1 MTDSFEHEVAVFN
14 AARRLDAQARAAYLQ
29 ETCAGDAALRGR
41 VEELLRASEE
51 AGGFLE
57 APAPGALRPP
67 DAVSSPGV
75 ARGVTMLEKP
85 GARIGRYKLLQQIGE
100 GGCGVV
106 YMAEQEEP
114 VRRRVA
120 LKVIKLGMDT
130 RQVIGRFEAERQ
142 ALALMDHPNIA
153 KVHDAGATDTGR
165 PFFVMEL
172 VRGTKITDYCDENS
186 LSSPERL
193 ALFMQVCLAIQHAHQ
208 KGIIH
213 RDIKPSN
220 ILVTL
225 NDGVAV
231 PKVIDF
237 GIAKATQ
244 GRLTDHT
251 LFTAFEQ
258 FIGTPA
264 YMSPEQAAMTS
275 LDIDTRSD
283 IYSLG
288 VLLYELLTGKTPFDT
303 KTLKSVGL
311 DAMRRSIQEHEPLR
325 PSIRLETIEKE
336 ELTETARQRRTEPV
350 KLIHLLSGDLD
361 WIVMK
366 CLEKDRARRYETANG
381 LAADLK
387 RHLNNE
393 AVLARPP
400 SRLYRL
406 QKLVRRNKGTFA
418 MISAMLG
425 ILLAGAI
432 ASTLYA
438 IRATRAEKRAGTEA
452 SRSQQVFS
460 FLVNTLGAGT
470 DLQFTN
476 RAIEVHT
483 VTQLR
488 PEDLGQAETMFGEIL
503 ALQKKRFGDKSE
515 QTART
520 LGSIASIQ
528 ESQGHL
534 QQAELV
540 RRKELLTWTQL
551 GFSNSNMFARSLHCL
566 AELVSKR
573 GDLPAAQE
581 LHRRAIGITLT
592 NALSELS
599 ELTEELRWT
608 SVRGQLYASFGLY
621 TDAVPDLTRTIQLEP
636 DNHRNYYMLAPVLI
650 ELGNLAEYQRV
661 SQAMLFQF
669 GETTNTVWAE
679 RTARTCLLVPWTNDL
694 RHVSRLAEIAN
705 QNAAPGDPDLAYFQF
720 VKALAEYRLGHAATA
735 VEWAQKSLNQGASW
749 AASYNSSREVVT
761 YTVEAMAYCRLRDE
775 AQAKAS
781 LMKAEEIMEREAPK
795 RGGLVIDTLLVD
807 WMTCQILLRE
817 ARLLIQSAAIKADSP
832 L

>member
-1 MTDSFEHEVAVFN
+1 MSEPKTTNRPSEKDIFFEVIEKTTPEE
-14 AARRLDAQARAAYLQ
+14 RAACLDLA
-29 ETCAGDAALRGR
+29 CGGDA
-41 VEELLRASEE
+41 LLRKRIEQLVAKHFEPDNFMKQPAVEGVAPTESSLPASE
-51 AGGFLE
+51 G
-57 APAPGALRPP
+57 PGS
-67 DAVSSPGV
+67 V
-75 ARGVTMLEKP
+75 
-85 GARIGRYKLLQQIGE
+85 IGRYTLREKIGE

-106 YMAEQEEP
+106 YVAEQAEP
-114 VRRRVA
+114 VRRLVA
-120 LKVIKLGMDT
+120 LKVIKVGMDT
-130 RQVIGRFEAERQ
+130 RSVIARFDAERQ
-142 ALALMDHPNIA
+142 ALAMMDHPNIA
-153 KVHDAGATDTGR
+153 KVLDAGATAAGR
-165 PFFVMEL
+165 PYFAMEL
-172 VRGTKITDYCDENS
+172 VRGIKITDYCEQNK
-186 LSSPERL
+186 LSTGQRL
-193 ALFMQVCLAIQHAHQ
+193 ELFIRLCHAVQHAHQ

-213 RDIKPSN
+213 RDLKPSN

-244 GRLTDHT
+244 GRLTDQT
-251 LFTAFEQ
+251 LFTAFEL
-258 FIGTPA
+258 FIGTPT
-264 YMSPEQAAMTS
+264 YMSPEQASMTS

-288 VLLYELLTGKTPFDT
+288 VLLYELLTSKTPFDT
-303 KTLKSVGL
+303 KTLKSVSL
-311 DAMRRSIQEHEPLR
+311 DAMRRTIQEHEPLR
-325 PSIRLETIEKE
+325 PSIRLATIEKE
-336 ELTETARQRRTEPV
+336 ELTETARQRRTEPL

-406 QKLVRRNKGTFA
+406 QKLVHRNKGTFA
-418 MISAMLG
+418 MMSAMLG
-425 ILLAGAI
+425 VLLAGAI

-438 IRATRAEKRAGTEA
+438 IRATRAEKGA
-452 SRSQQVFS
+452 QQVFS
-460 FLVNTLGAGT
+460 FLVTTLGTGT
-470 DLQFTN
+470 DLQFTGD

-488 PEDLGQAETMFGEIL
+488 PEDLGQAETLFSEIL
-503 ALQKKRFGDKSE
+503 ALQQKRFGDNSE

-528 ESQGHL
+528 ESQGRL

-540 RRKELLTWTQL
+540 RRKEVLTWTRL
-551 GFSNSNMFARSLHCL
+551 GLTNSKTFVSSLHCL
-566 AELVSKR
+566 AELVSKQ
-573 GDLPAAQE
+573 GDLSAAQQ
-581 LHRRAIGITLT
+581 LHRRAIEISLR
-592 NALSELS
+592 NELG
-599 ELTEELRWT
+599 EVTDELRRA
-608 SVRGQLYASFGLY
+608 SLRGELYARFGLY
-621 TDAVPDLTRTIQLEP
+621 RDAVPDLARALQLEP
-636 DNHRNYYMLAPVLI
+636 DNHRNYYTLAPVLI
-650 ELGNLAEYQRV
+650 EVGNLAEYQRV
-661 SQAMLFQF
+661 SRAMLFQF
-669 GETTNTVWAE
+669 GETTNTVLAE

-694 RHVSRLAEIAN
+694 RHISRLAEIAN
-705 QNAAPGDPDLAYFQF
+705 QNAGPDDPDLAYFQF
-720 VKALAEYRLGHAATA
+720 VKALAEYRLGQATTA
-735 VEWAQKSLNQGASW
+735 VEWAQRSLNRGASFS
-749 AASYNSSREVVT
+749 AGLNSSREVVT
-761 YTVEAMAYCRLRDE
+761 YAVEAMAFCRLRDE

-795 RGGLVIDTLLVD
+795 RGGLAVDTLLVD

-817 ARLLIQSAAIKADSP
+817 ARLLIQSADIKADSP